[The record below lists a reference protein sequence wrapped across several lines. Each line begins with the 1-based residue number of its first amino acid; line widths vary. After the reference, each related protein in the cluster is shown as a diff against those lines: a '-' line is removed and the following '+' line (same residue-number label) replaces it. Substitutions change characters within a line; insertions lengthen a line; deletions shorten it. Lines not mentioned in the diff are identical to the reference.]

1 MKGLTHL
8 IVAIDGPAAS
18 GKGTIAKKLAEYF
31 NLSYLDTGIL
41 YRAVALQMLT
51 KGMNEKDSQSAEK
64 AARQVS
70 IASIDH
76 TRIRTRAVSDL
87 ASKIAT
93 ISGVREELLDRQ
105 RRFAQNPDPDKDG
118 AILDGRDIGTVV
130 CPHADFKIFIMA
142 DLEIRAKRR
151 WKELLQSDP
160 TVIYCEVLEEMRS
173 RDERDTNRKDA
184 PLAVTSGALV
194 IDTSNK
200 SIDVSF
206 NEAKD
211 WILSRRF

>member
-1 MKGLTHL
+1 M

-31 NLSYLDTGIL
+31 NLNYLDTGIL

-64 AARQVS
+64 VARQVS

-76 TRIRTRAVSDL
+76 TGIRTQAVSDL
-87 ASKIAT
+87 ASKIAA
-93 ISGVREELLDRQ
+93 IPGVRQELLDRQ
-105 RRFAQNPDPDKDG
+105 RRFAQNPDPGKDG

-130 CPHADFKIFIMA
+130 CPHADFKIFIIA

-184 PLAVTSGALV
+184 PLTVTSGALV

-206 NEAKD
+206 NEAKS

>member
-1 MKGLTHL
+1 MKGLVNL

-18 GKGTIAKKLAEYF
+18 GKGTIAKKLAKFF

-51 KGMNEKDSQSAEK
+51 EGMNEKDFRSAK
-64 AARQVS
+64 KVARQVS
-70 IASIDH
+70 IATIDH
-76 TRIRTRAVSDL
+76 AGIRAREVSDL

-93 ISGVREELLDRQ
+93 IPSVRRELLDRQ
-105 RRFAQNPDPDKDG
+105 RRFAQNPDPSKDG
-118 AILDGRDIGTVV
+118 AILDGRDIGTIV
-130 CPHADFKIFIMA
+130 CPQADFKLFIIA

-160 TVIYCEVLEEMRS
+160 NVIYCEVLEEMRS

-184 PLAVTSGALV
+184 PLVATSESMV
-194 IDTSNK
+194 IDTSNM

-206 NEAKD
+206 DAAKN
-211 WILSRRF
+211 WILSRPF

>member
-1 MKGLTHL
+1 M
-8 IVAIDGPAAS
+8 IVAIDGPAGS
-18 GKGTIAKKLAEYF
+18 GKGTISKKLAEYF

-51 KGMNEKDSQSAEK
+51 EGINEKDCRSAK
-64 AARQVS
+64 KVARQIS
-70 IASIDH
+70 ITSIDH
-76 TRIRTRAVSDL
+76 SGIRTRAVSDL

-93 ISGVREELLDRQ
+93 ISGVRQELLTRQ

-130 CPHADFKIFIMA
+130 CPNADFKLFIMA
-142 DLEIRAKRR
+142 ELEIRAKRR

-184 PLAVTSGALV
+184 PLVATSDAVV

-206 NEAKD
+206 NEAKN

>member
-1 MKGLTHL
+1 
-8 IVAIDGPAAS
+8 
-18 GKGTIAKKLAEYF
+18 
-31 NLSYLDTGIL
+31 
-41 YRAVALQMLT
+41 
-51 KGMNEKDSQSAEK
+51 
-64 AARQVS
+64 
-70 IASIDH
+70 
-76 TRIRTRAVSDL
+76 
-87 ASKIAT
+87 
-93 ISGVREELLDRQ
+93 
-105 RRFAQNPDPDKDG
+105 
-118 AILDGRDIGTVV
+118 
-130 CPHADFKIFIMA
+130 MA

-206 NEAKD
+206 NEAKS

>member
-1 MKGLTHL
+1 M

-64 AARQVS
+64 VARQVS
-70 IASIDH
+70 INSIDH
-76 TRIRTRAVSDL
+76 TGIRTRAVSDL

-93 ISGVREELLDRQ
+93 IPGVREELLDRQ
-105 RRFAQNPDPDKDG
+105 RRFAQNPDPGKDG

-130 CPHADFKIFIMA
+130 CPHADFKIFIIA

-194 IDTSNK
+194 IDTSNN

-206 NEAKD
+206 NEAKN
-211 WILSRRF
+211 WIMSRRF

>member
-1 MKGLTHL
+1 M

-41 YRAVALQMLT
+41 YRAVALKT
-51 KGMNEKDSQSAEK
+51 RTNGMNEKDSQSAEK
-64 AARQVS
+64 VARQVS
-70 IASIDH
+70 IDSINH

-93 ISGVREELLDRQ
+93 IRGVREELLDRQ
-105 RRFAQNPDPDKDG
+105 RRFAQNPDPGKEG

-142 DLEIRAKRR
+142 DLEIRAKTR

-206 NEAKD
+206 DEAKN

>member
-1 MKGLTHL
+1 M
-8 IVAIDGPAAS
+8 IVAIDGPAGS

-51 KGMNEKDSQSAEK
+51 EGINENDYRSAQK
-64 AARQVS
+64 VAQQVS

-76 TRIRTRAVSDL
+76 TGIRTRAVSDL

-93 ISGVREELLDRQ
+93 ISSVRQELLTRQ

-118 AILDGRDIGTVV
+118 AILDGRDIGTIV
-130 CPHADFKIFIMA
+130 CPNADFKLFIMA
-142 DLEIRAKRR
+142 ELEIRAKRR
-151 WKELLQSDP
+151 WKELLQRDP

-184 PLAVTSGALV
+184 PLVVTSDAMV

-206 NEAKD
+206 NEAKN

>member
-1 MKGLTHL
+1 M

-41 YRAVALQMLT
+41 YRAVALQLLT

-64 AARQVS
+64 VARQVS

-76 TRIRTRAVSDL
+76 TRIRTQAVSDL
-87 ASKIAT
+87 ASKIAA
-93 ISGVREELLDRQ
+93 IPGVRQELLDRQ
-105 RRFAQNPDPDKDG
+105 RRFAQNPDPGKDG

-130 CPHADFKIFIMA
+130 CPHADFKIFIIA

-194 IDTSNK
+194 IDTSNN

-206 NEAKD
+206 NEAKN
-211 WILSRRF
+211 WIMSRRF

>member
-1 MKGLTHL
+1 M
-8 IVAIDGPAAS
+8 IVAIDGPAGS
-18 GKGTIAKKLAEYF
+18 GKGTISKKLAEYF

-41 YRAVALQMLT
+41 YRAVALQLLT
-51 KGMNEKDSQSAEK
+51 KGMNEKDSQSAEIV
-64 AARQVS
+64 ARQVS

-76 TRIRTRAVSDL
+76 TGIRTRAVSDL
-87 ASKIAT
+87 ASKIAA
-93 ISGVREELLDRQ
+93 IPGVRQELLTRQ
-105 RRFAQNPDPDKDG
+105 RRFAQNPDPGKDG

-130 CPHADFKIFIMA
+130 CPHADFKIFIIA

-184 PLAVTSGALV
+184 PLVVTSDAMV

-206 NEAKD
+206 NEAKN

>member
-1 MKGLTHL
+1 MNL

-51 KGMNEKDSQSAEK
+51 EGMNEKDIVAANK
-64 AARQVS
+64 VARQVS
-70 IASIDH
+70 IATIDH
-76 TRIRTRAVSDL
+76 TGIRAREVSDL
-87 ASKIAT
+87 SSKIAT
-93 ISGVREELLDRQ
+93 IPGVRQELLDRQ
-105 RRFAQNPDPDKDG
+105 RRFAQNPDPSKDG
-118 AILDGRDIGTVV
+118 VILDGRDIGTVV
-130 CPHADFKIFIMA
+130 CPEADFKIFITA

-184 PLAVTSGALV
+184 PLVVASDSIV
-194 IDTSNK
+194 INTSNT

-206 NEAKD
+206 EAAKN

>member
-1 MKGLTHL
+1 L

-41 YRAVALQMLT
+41 YRAVALQLLT

-64 AARQVS
+64 VARQVS

-76 TRIRTRAVSDL
+76 TGIRTQAVSDL
-87 ASKIAT
+87 ASKIAA
-93 ISGVREELLDRQ
+93 IPGVRQELLDRQ
-105 RRFAQNPDPDKDG
+105 RRFAQNPDPGKDG

-130 CPHADFKIFIMA
+130 CPHADFKIFIIA

-184 PLAVTSGALV
+184 PLVVTSGALV
-194 IDTSNK
+194 IDTSNN

-206 NEAKD
+206 NEAKN
-211 WILSRRF
+211 WIMSRRF

>member
-1 MKGLTHL
+1 MRL
-8 IVAIDGPAAS
+8 IVAVDGPAAS

-51 KGMNEKDSQSAEK
+51 DGLNEKDTRSAK
-64 AARQVS
+64 NVARQVS

-76 TRIRTRAVSDL
+76 TGIRAREVSDL
-87 ASKIAT
+87 ASKIAA
-93 ISGVREELLDRQ
+93 IPSVRQELLDRQ
-105 RRFAQNPDPDKDG
+105 RRFAQNPDPSKDG
-118 AILDGRDIGTVV
+118 VILDGRDIGTVV
-130 CPHADFKIFIMA
+130 CPEADFKIFITA

-173 RDERDTNRKDA
+173 RDERDTSRKDA
-184 PLAVTSGALV
+184 PLMVTSDSIV
-194 IDTSNK
+194 INTSNM

-206 NEAKD
+206 EAAKN

>member
-1 MKGLTHL
+1 MNL

-41 YRAVALQMLT
+41 YRVVALQMLT
-51 KGMNEKDSQSAEK
+51 EGMNEKDIRAAK
-64 AARQVS
+64 KVARQVS
-70 IASIDH
+70 ITTIDH
-76 TRIRTRAVSDL
+76 TGIRAREVSDL
-87 ASKIAT
+87 SSKIAT
-93 ISGVREELLDRQ
+93 IPGVRQELLERQ
-105 RRFAQNPDPDKDG
+105 RRFAQNPDPSKDG
-118 AILDGRDIGTVV
+118 VILDGRDIGTVV
-130 CPHADFKIFIMA
+130 CPEADFKIFITA

-184 PLAVTSGALV
+184 PLVVASDSIV
-194 IDTSNK
+194 INTSNM

-206 NEAKD
+206 EAAKN

>member
-1 MKGLTHL
+1 M

-64 AARQVS
+64 VARQVS

-76 TRIRTRAVSDL
+76 TGIRTRAVSDL
-87 ASKIAT
+87 ASKIAA
-93 ISGVREELLDRQ
+93 IPGVRQELLTRQ
-105 RRFAQNPDPDKDG
+105 RRFAQNPDPGKDG
-118 AILDGRDIGTVV
+118 AVLDGRDIGTVV
-130 CPHADFKIFIMA
+130 CPHADFKIFIIA

-206 NEAKD
+206 NEAKS

>member
-1 MKGLTHL
+1 MHV

-51 KGMNEKDSQSAEK
+51 EGINENDYRSAQK
-64 AARQVS
+64 VAQQVS

-76 TRIRTRAVSDL
+76 TGIRTRAVSDL

-93 ISGVREELLDRQ
+93 ISTVRQELLTRQ

-130 CPHADFKIFIMA
+130 CPNADFKLFIMA
-142 DLEIRAKRR
+142 ELEIRAKRR

-184 PLAVTSGALV
+184 PLAVTLGALV

-206 NEAKD
+206 NEAKN
-211 WILSRRF
+211 WIMSRRF

>member
-1 MKGLTHL
+1 MKGLGNL
-8 IVAIDGPAAS
+8 IVAKDGPAAS
-18 GKGTIAKKLAEYF
+18 GKGTIAKKLAKFF

-51 KGMNEKDSQSAEK
+51 EGMNEEDFRSAK
-64 AARQVS
+64 KVARQVS
-70 IASIDH
+70 IATIDH
-76 TRIRTRAVSDL
+76 AGIRAREVSDL

-93 ISGVREELLDRQ
+93 IPSVRRELLDRQ
-105 RRFAQNPDPDKDG
+105 RRFAQNPDPSKDG
-118 AILDGRDIGTVV
+118 AILDGRDIGTIV
-130 CPHADFKIFIMA
+130 CPQADFKLFIIA

-151 WKELLQSDP
+151 WKELLRSDP
-160 TVIYCEVLEEMRS
+160 SVIYCEVLEDMRS

-184 PLAVTSGALV
+184 PLVATSESMV

-206 NEAKD
+206 DAAKN
-211 WILSRRF
+211 WILSRPF

>member
-1 MKGLTHL
+1 M

-64 AARQVS
+64 VARQVS
-70 IASIDH
+70 IDSIDH
-76 TRIRTRAVSDL
+76 TGIRTRAVSDL

-93 ISGVREELLDRQ
+93 IPGVREELLDRQ
-105 RRFAQNPDPDKDG
+105 RRFAQNPDPGKDG

-206 NEAKD
+206 NEAKSWSYKND
-211 WILSRRF
+211 W

>member
-1 MKGLTHL
+1 M

-76 TRIRTRAVSDL
+76 TGIRTRAVSDL

-105 RRFAQNPDPDKDG
+105 RRFAQNPDPGKDG

>member
-1 MKGLTHL
+1 M

-41 YRAVALQMLT
+41 YRAVALQLLT

-64 AARQVS
+64 VARQVS
-70 IASIDH
+70 IASIDY
-76 TRIRTRAVSDL
+76 TGIRTQAVSDL
-87 ASKIAT
+87 ASKIAA
-93 ISGVREELLDRQ
+93 IPGVRQELLDRQ
-105 RRFAQNPDPDKDG
+105 RRFAQNPDPGKDG

-130 CPHADFKIFIMA
+130 CPHADFKIFIIA

-151 WKELLQSDP
+151 WKELLRSDP

-206 NEAKD
+206 NEAKN
-211 WILSRRF
+211 WIMSRRF

>member
-1 MKGLTHL
+1 L

-31 NLSYLDTGIL
+31 NLSYLDTGVL

-64 AARQVS
+64 VARQVS
-70 IASIDH
+70 IDSIDH
-76 TRIRTRAVSDL
+76 TGIRTRAVSDL

-93 ISGVREELLDRQ
+93 IPGVREELLDRQ
-105 RRFAQNPDPDKDG
+105 RRFAQNPDPGKDG

-206 NEAKD
+206 NEAKS

>member
-105 RRFAQNPDPDKDG
+105 RRFAQNPDPGKDG

>member
-1 MKGLTHL
+1 M
-8 IVAIDGPAAS
+8 IVAIDGPAGS

-51 KGMNEKDSQSAEK
+51 EGINENDYRSAQK
-64 AARQVS
+64 VAQQVS

-76 TRIRTRAVSDL
+76 TGIRTRAVSDL

-93 ISGVREELLDRQ
+93 ISSVRQELLTRQ

-130 CPHADFKIFIMA
+130 CPNADFKLFIMA
-142 DLEIRAKRR
+142 ELEIRAKRR

-160 TVIYCEVLEEMRS
+160 TAIYCEVLEEMRS

-184 PLAVTSGALV
+184 PLVVTSDAMI

-206 NEAKD
+206 NEAKN

>member
-1 MKGLTHL
+1 M

-41 YRAVALQMLT
+41 YRAVALQLLT

-64 AARQVS
+64 VARQVS

-76 TRIRTRAVSDL
+76 TGIRTRAVSDL
-87 ASKIAT
+87 ASKIAA
-93 ISGVREELLDRQ
+93 IPGVRQELLDRQ
-105 RRFAQNPDPDKDG
+105 RRFAQNPDPGKDG

-184 PLAVTSGALV
+184 PLAVTLGALV

-206 NEAKD
+206 NEAKN

>member
-1 MKGLTHL
+1 M
-8 IVAIDGPAAS
+8 IVAIDGPAGS
-18 GKGTIAKKLAEYF
+18 GKGTISKKLAEYF

-51 KGMNEKDSQSAEK
+51 EGINEKDCRSAKK

-70 IASIDH
+70 ITSIDH
-76 TRIRTRAVSDL
+76 SGIRTRAVSDL

-93 ISGVREELLDRQ
+93 ISGVRQELLTRQ

-130 CPHADFKIFIMA
+130 CPNADFKLFIMA
-142 DLEIRAKRR
+142 ELEIRAKRR

-184 PLAVTSGALV
+184 PLMATSDAVV

-206 NEAKD
+206 NEAKN

>member
-1 MKGLTHL
+1 M
-8 IVAIDGPAAS
+8 IVAIDGPAGS

-51 KGMNEKDSQSAEK
+51 EGINENDYRSAQK
-64 AARQVS
+64 VAQQVS

-76 TRIRTRAVSDL
+76 TGIRTRAVSDL

-93 ISGVREELLDRQ
+93 ISAVRQELLTRQ

-130 CPHADFKIFIMA
+130 CPNADFKLFIMA
-142 DLEIRAKRR
+142 ELEIRAKRR

-160 TVIYCEVLEEMRS
+160 TAIYCEVLEEMRS

-184 PLAVTSGALV
+184 PLVVTSDAMI

-206 NEAKD
+206 NEAKN

>member
-1 MKGLTHL
+1 M

-41 YRAVALQMLT
+41 YRAVALQLLT

-64 AARQVS
+64 VARQVS

-76 TRIRTRAVSDL
+76 TGIRTRAVSDL

-93 ISGVREELLDRQ
+93 IPGVREELLDRQ
-105 RRFAQNPDPDKDG
+105 RRFAQNPDPGKDG

-206 NEAKD
+206 NEAKS

>member
-1 MKGLTHL
+1 M
-8 IVAIDGPAAS
+8 IVAIDGPAGS

-51 KGMNEKDSQSAEK
+51 EGINENDYRSAQK
-64 AARQVS
+64 VAQQVS

-76 TRIRTRAVSDL
+76 TGIRTRAVSDL

-93 ISGVREELLDRQ
+93 ISTVRQELLTRQ

-130 CPHADFKIFIMA
+130 CPNADFKLFIMA
-142 DLEIRAKRR
+142 ELEIRAKRR

-173 RDERDTNRKDA
+173 RDERDTNREDA
-184 PLAVTSGALV
+184 PLVVTSDALV

-206 NEAKD
+206 NEAKN

>member
-1 MKGLTHL
+1 M

-64 AARQVS
+64 VARQVS
-70 IASIDH
+70 IDSIDH
-76 TRIRTRAVSDL
+76 TGIRTRAVSDL

-93 ISGVREELLDRQ
+93 IPGVREELLDRQ
-105 RRFAQNPDPDKDG
+105 RRFAQNPDPGKDG

-206 NEAKD
+206 NEAKN

>member
-1 MKGLTHL
+1 M

-64 AARQVS
+64 VARQVS
-70 IASIDH
+70 IDSINH

-93 ISGVREELLDRQ
+93 IPGVREELLDRQ
-105 RRFAQNPDPDKDG
+105 RRFAQDPDPGKDG

-130 CPHADFKIFIMA
+130 CPHADFKIFIKA

-206 NEAKD
+206 NEAKS

>member
-1 MKGLTHL
+1 L
-8 IVAIDGPAAS
+8 IVAIDGPAGS

-51 KGMNEKDSQSAEK
+51 EGINENDYRSAQK
-64 AARQVS
+64 VAQQVS

-76 TRIRTRAVSDL
+76 TGIRTRAVSDL

-93 ISGVREELLDRQ
+93 ISTVRQELLTRQ

-130 CPHADFKIFIMA
+130 CPNADFKLFIMA
-142 DLEIRAKRR
+142 ELEIRAKRR

-160 TVIYCEVLEEMRS
+160 TAIYCEVLEEMRS

-184 PLAVTSGALV
+184 PLVVTSDAMI

-206 NEAKD
+206 NEAKS
-211 WILSRRF
+211 WILSRRFEPSVVC

>member
-1 MKGLTHL
+1 M

-41 YRAVALQMLT
+41 YRAVALQLLT

-64 AARQVS
+64 VARQVS

-76 TRIRTRAVSDL
+76 TGIRTQAVSDL
-87 ASKIAT
+87 ASKIAA
-93 ISGVREELLDRQ
+93 IPGVRQELLDRQ
-105 RRFAQNPDPDKDG
+105 RRFAQNPDPGKDG

-130 CPHADFKIFIMA
+130 CPHADFKIFIIA

-194 IDTSNK
+194 IDTSNS

-206 NEAKD
+206 NEAKN
-211 WILSRRF
+211 WIMSRRF

>member
-1 MKGLTHL
+1 M

-51 KGMNEKDSQSAEK
+51 KGINEKDSQSAEK
-64 AARQVS
+64 VARQVS
-70 IASIDH
+70 IDSIDH
-76 TRIRTRAVSDL
+76 TGIRTRAVSDL

-93 ISGVREELLDRQ
+93 IPGVREELLDRQ
-105 RRFAQNPDPDKDG
+105 RRFAQNSDPGKDG

-206 NEAKD
+206 NEAKS

>member
-1 MKGLTHL
+1 M

-41 YRAVALQMLT
+41 YRAVALQLLT

-64 AARQVS
+64 VARQVS

-76 TRIRTRAVSDL
+76 TGIRTQAVSDL
-87 ASKIAT
+87 ASKIAA
-93 ISGVREELLDRQ
+93 IPGVRQELLDRQ
-105 RRFAQNPDPDKDG
+105 RRFAQNPDPGKDG

-130 CPHADFKIFIMA
+130 CPHADFKIFIIA

-184 PLAVTSGALV
+184 PLVVTSDSIV
-194 IDTSNK
+194 INTSNM

-206 NEAKD
+206 EAAKN

>member
-1 MKGLTHL
+1 M

-64 AARQVS
+64 VARQVS
-70 IASIDH
+70 IDSIDH
-76 TRIRTRAVSDL
+76 TGIRTRAVSNL

-93 ISGVREELLDRQ
+93 IPGVREELLDRQ
-105 RRFAQNPDPDKDG
+105 RRFAQNPDPGKDG

-160 TVIYCEVLEEMRS
+160 TVIYCEVIEEMRS

-206 NEAKD
+206 NEAKS

>member
-1 MKGLTHL
+1 M
-8 IVAIDGPAAS
+8 IVAIDGPAGS
-18 GKGTIAKKLAEYF
+18 GKGTISKKLAEYF

-51 KGMNEKDSQSAEK
+51 EGINEKDCRSAK
-64 AARQVS
+64 KVARQVS
-70 IASIDH
+70 ITSIDH
-76 TRIRTRAVSDL
+76 NAIRTRAVSDL

-93 ISGVREELLDRQ
+93 ISSVRQELLTRQ

-130 CPHADFKIFIMA
+130 CPNADFKLFIMA
-142 DLEIRAKRR
+142 ELEIRAKRR

-184 PLAVTSGALV
+184 PLVVTSDAKV

-206 NEAKD
+206 NEAKN

>member
-1 MKGLTHL
+1 M

-64 AARQVS
+64 VARQVS
-70 IASIDH
+70 IDSIDH
-76 TRIRTRAVSDL
+76 TGIRTRAVSDL

-93 ISGVREELLDRQ
+93 IPGVRQELLDRQ
-105 RRFAQNPDPDKDG
+105 RRFAQNPDPGKDG

-206 NEAKD
+206 NEAKN

>member
-1 MKGLTHL
+1 M

-41 YRAVALQMLT
+41 YRAVALQLLT

-64 AARQVS
+64 VARQVS

-76 TRIRTRAVSDL
+76 TGIRTQAVSDL
-87 ASKIAT
+87 ASKIAA
-93 ISGVREELLDRQ
+93 IPGVRQELLDRQ
-105 RRFAQNPDPDKDG
+105 RRFAQNPDPGKDG

-130 CPHADFKIFIMA
+130 CPDADFKLFIMA

-194 IDTSNK
+194 IDTSNN

-206 NEAKD
+206 NEAKN
-211 WILSRRF
+211 WIMSRRF